1 MSGNVIKFNEEDED
15 DDDEGD
21 IAGLLARHR
30 EQVRQLFYT
39 TIEHNPINR
48 EAAKYFRILAE
59 PGNLITREGDYTA

>member
-30 EQVRQLFYT
+30 EQVQKTLRT
-39 TIEHNPINR
+39 STNN
-48 EAAKYFRILAE
+48 
-59 PGNLITREGDYTA
+59 

>member
-30 EQVRQLFYT
+30 EQVN
-39 TIEHNPINR
+39 IIN
-48 EAAKYFRILAE
+48 I
-59 PGNLITREGDYTA
+59 

>member
-30 EQVRQLFYT
+30 EQVQKTLRTSTNNQETLHDFWQDTENRYT
-39 TIEHNPINR
+39 HLEDI
-48 EAAKYFRILAE
+48 
-59 PGNLITREGDYTA
+59 